1 MENKKTDDGSCRQP
15 GSGKWMEGPKNGIV
29 IFSPE
34 GLFRYLRTPPR
45 ELCFTTQNAKE
56 FIFTKGDHQYMHHL
70 RIVEGQSLPLIPG
83 LDDTGSGKG
92 GIFNPANAKSKTGQ
106 YLFGLMSLI
115 HESRCST
122 IEQFQAWTINQE
134 PNEAARILEKYVSR
148 ANFTQS
154 FQKALE
160 WYSADH
166 ASKPWSEQLKV
177 IMHPPGITF
186 MSVERSLEMFNLIC
200 KWNHFDRME
209 FIGDCIDI
217 VQKAKQKMNTL
228 LFIGSSNAGKSQI
241 AQSLAL
247 TFSKVAR
254 IYQGQQ
260 NNFIFQSAI
269 GRGVILHQEALFA
282 KPSYEVFKLVMEGAL
297 TEVAVKGKTNAL
309 LPRIPYII
317 TCNVIPWAM
326 ADPQDAR
333 AFENR
338 CLKYEFQC
346 CPRLR
351 DFREDGDMN
360 PEIWQV
366 LFKEY
371 QEYIATMQAISED
384 LANEE
389 KLQCNESLPVETR
402 AESRKRPLQDETWLT
417 PEQHAELSEDASCMP
432 EMDERPKFKKAK
444 SCPDY
449 VDGFDDDSDD
459 EILDDGQAQC

>member
-1 MENKKTDDGSCRQP
+1 MENKKGDDGCGRQP
-15 GSGKWMEGPKNGIV
+15 GSGQWMLGPKDGIV

-56 FIFTKGDHQYMHHL
+56 FVFFKGNHQYMHH
-70 RIVEGQSLPLIPG
+70 IPIKEGDPLPLIPG
-83 LDDTGSGKG
+83 LDDSGSSKG
-92 GIFNPANAKSKTGQ
+92 GLFNPANAKSKNGQ

-148 ANFTQS
+148 ANFNQS

-177 IMHPPGITF
+177 ILHPPGIAF

-200 KWNHFDRME
+200 KWNHFDRIE

-228 LFIGSSNAGKSQI
+228 LFIGASNAGKSQI

-297 TEVAVKGKTNAL
+297 TEVAVKGKSNAL

-326 ADPQDAR
+326 ADPADAR

-351 DFREDGDMN
+351 DYREDGDMN
-360 PEIWQV
+360 PEMWQV

-384 LANEE
+384 LDKEE
-389 KLQCNESLPVETR
+389 QLKCHESMPVKTR
-402 AESRKRPLQDETWLT
+402 SESRKRPAADEPWLT
-417 PEQHAELSEDASCMP
+417 PEQHAELSVDASYLADIDSYP
-432 EMDERPKFKKAK
+432 VVKAIK
-444 SCPDY
+444 RSN
-449 VDGFDDDSDD
+449 GSDDIEHESDD
-459 EILDDGQAQC
+459 EVFDDGQAQC